1 MTSPQTNTD
10 EVVTIQDTVK
20 RGRGRPKGAKN
31 KPKLPV
37 ESLDSQ
43 EPKVAKKRGRP
54 KGAKNKPKEQQALPV
69 SLDIKPAETTV
80 TVDIPAVSTEV
91 NSDSHPITE
100 AAKWL
105 EKKMP
110 IVEVQ
115 YYKTRAVK
123 QGMSL
128 TNAVSL
134 GILGLFNVQD
144 PEIRKQVK
152 I

>member
-1 MTSPQTNTD
+1 MTNPQTSTE
-10 EVVTIQDTVK
+10 EVVVTQDTVK

-31 KPKLPV
+31 KPKLIV
-37 ESLDSQ
+37 DGIAVQ
-43 EPKVAKKRGRP
+43 EIKEIKKRGRP
-54 KGAKNKPKEQQALPV
+54 KGVKNKLKDPLALSVLPDTRPV
-69 SLDIKPAETTV
+69 ETFV
-80 TVDIPAVSTEV
+80 TVEIPAVTSG
-91 NSDSHPITE
+91 DSFDAHPITE

-110 IVEVQ
+110 IVEIQ
-115 YYKTRAVK
+115 YYKNRAAK
-123 QGMSL
+123 QGISL
-128 TNAVSL
+128 TNAIAL